1 MAKTIN
7 KLDVR
12 NFALQTIYLELLRYL
27 IINPDKMQAVQ
38 IQYDVTLSISNPKIQ
53 SSTMQRRWEEE
64 YEGHLSPWIVI
75 VMLHKPYSGM

>member
-12 NFALQTIYLELLRYL
+12 NFALQTIYLELLRCL

-38 IQYDVTLSISNPKIQ
+38 IQYDVTLPISNPRVQ
-53 SSTMQRRWEEE
+53 SSALKIIL
-64 YEGHLSPWIVI
+64 LSVI
-75 VMLHKPYSGM
+75 PIYTN

>member
-12 NFALQTIYLELLRYL
+12 KFALETIYLELLRFL

-38 IQYDVTLSISNPKIQ
+38 IQYDVTLPISNP
-53 SSTMQRRWEEE
+53 RN
-64 YEGHLSPWIVI
+64 
-75 VMLHKPYSGM
+75 PYSDIKNPFALCNS

>member
-12 NFALQTIYLELLRYL
+12 NFALQTIYLELLRCL

-38 IQYDVTLSISNPKIQ
+38 IQYDVTIPFPTQ
-53 SSTMQRRWEEE
+53 ESSR
-64 YEGHLSPWIVI
+64 VI
-75 VMLHKPYSGM
+75 RILA